1 MMIWTT
7 MSNIKKEWRWMD
19 KYKEPTEDHPYYDSK
34 SKKHSYT
41 LAVFSMLCLILTIIG
56 LAICQY
62 IHI

>member
-1 MMIWTT
+1 
-7 MSNIKKEWRWMD
+7 MD
-19 KYKEPTEDHPYYDSK
+19 KYKEPIEDHPYYDSK

-56 LAICQY
+56 LAIYQY